1 MERKASSSHILYGP
15 LKDAVESMIKDV
27 LAPVRAQAG
36 IFIYLDAD
44 FWRVKFLG
52 VSGGEPDRVA
62 AEQLNL
68 LLEPVREQ
76 YGQANDEHHHQR
88 LFELV
93 FDLKNRSGLSV
104 ERMRGAAVYWLTT
117 GSLSLGDTVMT
128 AKGQERIPHW
138 FQEGEPRSPL
148 RFQDTLEW
156 AATYQRD
163 LESMESVRK
172 DIGRYEQINRT
183 TLKIPNSAARKNLI
197 TGENLEIFLAQHII
211 ALDREALEHTPV
223 KRKLPQPSLTSF
235 FMPIRGFGQWR
246 AAIDWIQCETGEENS
261 THNHGLEKKLKEQT
275 SELSKSALEELLTL
289 TLINI
294 FAHTARKALAPFTL
308 GVKDQREKLRNA
320 FDLLWWSQE
329 ISIYKQG
336 DCIERLGRDARSGA
350 LVATGR
356 YLQSDGQAQAA
367 WKCINNA
374 HYQGFFSYDEKRHPE
389 ATAIRIK
396 IDPVIARVTDDEQ
409 VRARLKNDC
418 PFDEVRYRTYLF
430 DANEEEIKRFADQ
443 LGERLEEIVREQNL
457 RRITHEQAQYTV
469 YEDIGHILN
478 ATLSLA

>member
-1 MERKASSSHILYGP
+1 MERKTSSSHILYGP
-15 LKDAVESMIKDV
+15 LKDAAESMIKDV

-68 LLEPVREQ
+68 LLEPAREQ
-76 YGQANDEHHHQR
+76 YGQANDEQHHQR

-93 FDLKNRSGLSV
+93 LDLKNKSGLSV
-104 ERMRGAAVYWLTT
+104 EQMRGAAVYWLTT
-117 GSLSLGDTVMT
+117 GSLSLGDTVTT

-138 FQEGEPRSPL
+138 FHEGEPRSPL

-163 LESMESVRK
+163 LESMKSVRK
-172 DIGRYEQINRT
+172 DIDRYEQINRT

-211 ALDREALEHTPV
+211 AIDREALEHTTV

-294 FAHTARKALAPFTL
+294 FAHTVRKALAPFTL
-308 GVKDQREKLRNA
+308 GVKDQREKLRDA
-320 FDLLWWSQE
+320 FALLWWSQE
-329 ISIYKQG
+329 IAIYKQG

-350 LVATGR
+350 LVATER

-367 WKCINNA
+367 WRCIDNA
-374 HYQGFFSYDEKRHPE
+374 RYQGFFAYDEKRHPE

-396 IDPVIARVTDDEQ
+396 IDPVIARVTD
-409 VRARLKNDC
+409 
-418 PFDEVRYRTYLF
+418 
-430 DANEEEIKRFADQ
+430 
-443 LGERLEEIVREQNL
+443 
-457 RRITHEQAQYTV
+457 
-469 YEDIGHILN
+469 
-478 ATLSLA
+478 